1 MIIKSVV
8 IGLGQIG
15 MKYDYDDSSKNFI
28 ATHVKSLFLHPNFKL
43 VAVVDSSSDRRNQFK
58 KKYNIS
64 AYERIEDLP
73 KKSKIDLM
81 VIATNTKDHFD
92 SFEKIVENFNPRL
105 ILCEKPLSETIEKSR
120 KMIDLAK
127 SANIS
132 LAVNFIRQY
141 DPGIRRLINII
152 NDGEIGFP
160 LKSCIWYRKG
170 IYNNGSHMINLVSS
184 IFGRFI
190 GVDIIKHG
198 RMFDGWDPEPDLKIK
213 FAKGEVIFLSG
224 NEEDFSYGQMEIY
237 GPKGKVLLDKD
248 GDVFLWRTE
257 NDRVFDDYLVLE
269 SNPESIQ
276 TDMNRYQYNVL
287 ENISNFFI
295 NKSEI
300 YCEGKS
306 ALETMEI
313 LNMITKE
320 LNE

>member
-1 MIIKSVV
+1 MIK
-8 IGLGQIG
+8 
-15 MKYDYDDSSKNFI
+15 
-28 ATHVKSLFLHPNFKL
+28 
-43 VAVVDSSSDRRNQFK
+43 
-58 KKYNIS
+58 
-64 AYERIEDLP
+64 
-73 KKSKIDLM
+73 
-81 VIATNTKDHFD
+81 
-92 SFEKIVENFNPRL
+92 
-105 ILCEKPLSETIEKSR
+105 
-120 KMIDLAK
+120 
-127 SANIS
+127 
-132 LAVNFIRQY
+132 
-141 DPGIRRLINII
+141 
-152 NDGEIGFP
+152 
-160 LKSCIWYRKG
+160 
-170 IYNNGSHMINLVSS
+170 LVSS
-184 IFGRFI
+184 IFGGFI

-237 GPKGKVLLDKD
+237 GPKGKVLLNKD

-257 NDRVFDDYLVLE
+257 SDRVFNDYLVLE